1 MTPEALYPSG
11 RRSITAQK
19 IEGSGSRTRLA
30 LCALQR
36 ADALC
41 RGCGGHCIAS
51 ERGREGTGRGRNL
64 CCLCCSWLRML
75 WHSTLGLGNNVSRWS
90 KLTSLLRHWCGKGP
104 QRLGTRLRCP
114 GPVATR
120 RTSWVSRR
128 FPRAIGEVARRTPGT
143 KLTQSVARRSGRG
156 TPSQISENSVHC
168 ACECRCTFA
177 GPRGGV
183 PAPLFPWS
191 GPSNHSTLIL
201 PRVRRT
207 GPLRS
212 AHGAS
217 VLAGHRD
224 ATPEGCRSCN

>member
-1 MTPEALYPSG
+1 MTPEALYPPG

-19 IEGSGSRTRLA
+19 IERSSARTGLA

-41 RGCGGHCIAS
+41 CGCGGHCIAS
-51 ERGREGTGRGRNL
+51 ARGREGTGRG
-64 CCLCCSWLRML
+64 LCCSWLRML
-75 WHSTLGLGNNVSRWS
+75 WHSTLRLGNNVSRWS
-90 KLTSLLRHWCGKGP
+90 KLTSLRRHWCGKGP
-104 QRLGTRLRCP
+104 LRLGTWLRCP

-120 RTSWVSRR
+120 RMSQVSRR
-128 FPRAIGEVARRTPGT
+128 FPRAIGEVARGTPGT
-143 KLTQSVARRSGRG
+143 KLAQSVARRSGRG
-156 TPSQISENSVHC
+156 TPSQISENSVHR
-168 ACECRCTFA
+168 ACESGCTFA
-177 GPRGGV
+177 GPGSGV

-207 GPLRS
+207 SPLRS

-224 ATPEGCRSCN
+224 ATPGGCRPCN